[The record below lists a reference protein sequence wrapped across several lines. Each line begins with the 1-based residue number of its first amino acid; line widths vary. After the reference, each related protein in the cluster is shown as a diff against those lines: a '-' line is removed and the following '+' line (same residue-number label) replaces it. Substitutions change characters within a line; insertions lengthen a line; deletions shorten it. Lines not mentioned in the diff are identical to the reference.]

1 MHRYVRP
8 FLVLIL
14 AILLLPACSR
24 KQAPSLTGGTD
35 GGITGGPTD
44 FGGDYIPDSTLD
56 YGLGAD
62 GLELRNG
69 DGMGDGMFN
78 SREMVKGVLPS
89 VYFGFDSSSIGADQ
103 RAKLQETADYLAAN
117 PSLGLLIEGHCDWYG
132 TAEYNLALGDRRSAS
147 VKDYLDT
154 LGVTSGRIEKL

>member
-103 RAKLQETADYLAAN
+103 RQSFRDSRLHCS
-117 PSLGLLIEGHCDWYG
+117 PSPGLLIEGH
-132 TAEYNLALGDRRSAS
+132 
-147 VKDYLDT
+147 
-154 LGVTSGRIEKL
+154 